1 MDENTPW
8 IVSTSIGY
16 LLMYIPLMAA
26 VSMVIGATRHEKR
39 SLIIDQSLRT
49 AAWVTTFMLIVYAV
63 LQVVSF
69 LV

>member
-1 MDENTPW
+1 MDDAPW
-8 IVSTSIGY
+8 IVSTSVGY
-16 LLMYIPLMAA
+16 LLMYIPLMLA
-26 VSMVIGATRHEKR
+26 VSLVIGASRHEKR
-39 SLIIDQSLRT
+39 QLIVEQSLRT